1 MYCNMIGETLG
12 PYRSVFLFEFRAQ
25 TDKDRLAAV
34 SPKFDQQ
41 FRLGGSASQADP
53 SRRCRRQREGERFA
67 PHIAERLKKNGNRFS
82 YATNRDEKASRC
94 VMTSSILLKISSME
108 SASEGAMTSKEH
120 SHLEQYQK

>member
-1 MYCNMIGETLG
+1 MPAAKRGRAFRSAYRGE
-12 PYRSVFLFEFRAQ
+12 V
-25 TDKDRLAAV
+25 
-34 SPKFDQQ
+34 
-41 FRLGGSASQADP
+41 
-53 SRRCRRQREGERFA
+53 
-67 PHIAERLKKNGNRFS
+67 KKNGNRFS